1 MLPALFTAG
10 NILENSYKEE
20 FLDYGP
26 TTQDIVATVIYR
38 DTSEDSVFDKKATVE
53 VKLDNVDRTDAVA
66 ETFDASNFV
75 TQKEQAIMIGKLLVN
90 QRRHI
95 RRGIEFK
102 TFPSQNPLE
111 PGSFIYV
118 DVGNTSWDNYSSGLV
133 MDGGQLNTPLHD
145 VVKDG
150 TYDFLVFNHKQ
161 GSTEKLSNQQVTDK
175 TASGLTSY
183 VGWLFVMGTPSPSKR
198 VFRITEVAL
207 DEEGEVTVKAIE
219 YPCDNELRARV
230 ADFRSFK
237 FDVS

>member
-1 MLPALFTAG
+1 M
-10 NILENSYKEE
+10 
-20 FLDYGP
+20 
-26 TTQDIVATVIYR
+26 
-38 DTSEDSVFDKKATVE
+38 E

-118 DVGNTSWDNYSSGLV
+118 DVGNTSWDNYSSGLI

-145 VVKDG
+145 VVRDG

-161 GSTEKLSNQQVTDK
+161 GATEKLSNQQVIGK

-207 DEEGEVTVKAIE
+207 DEESEVTVKAME

-230 ADFRSFK
+230 ADFRSSK